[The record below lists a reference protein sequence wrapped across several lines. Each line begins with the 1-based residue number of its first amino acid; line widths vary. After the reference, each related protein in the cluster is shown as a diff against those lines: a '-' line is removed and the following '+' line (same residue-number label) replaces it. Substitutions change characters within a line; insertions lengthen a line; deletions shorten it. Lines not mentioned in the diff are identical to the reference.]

1 MFVQGK
7 SGTRQCFSL
16 WGMHGDVRCRPP
28 TVREVVAV
36 VTILRRYQVRQGW
49 RRRTRRTGKI
59 GMPAGHSRDKS
70 PHINHSMYKDLGI
83 ITRKIAREINIA
95 KYMNQ
100 EEKILP

>member
-1 MFVQGK
+1 M
-7 SGTRQCFSL
+7 
-16 WGMHGDVRCRPP
+16 GMSDV
-28 TVREVVAV
+28 VRRKELVAV

-49 RRRTRRTGKI
+49 RRRTRRTRRTGKI

-83 ITRKIAREINIA
+83 IKRKIAREINIA

>member
-1 MFVQGK
+1 M
-7 SGTRQCFSL
+7 
-16 WGMHGDVRCRPP
+16 GMSAAVRPK
-28 TVREVVAV
+28 ELVAV